1 MSQLLSLEPDAL
13 ARTLQARPKA
23 LLVLFSA
30 QWCGPCKTYKPIVER
45 VTAETDGAALL
56 VVDCDTSTEL
66 ATQFGI
72 RAVPTLL
79 CFRDGELVAQQ
90 TGAMVEPQLRSLLRE
105 LLAAG

>member
-1 MSQLLSLEPDAL
+1 MSALLSLDPSAL
-13 ARTLQARPKA
+13 THRLQAHA
-23 LLVLFSA
+23 TLVVLFSA
-30 QWCGPCKTYKPIVER
+30 PWCGPCKTYKPLVER
-45 VTAETDGAALL
+45 VIADVDGAALL

-66 ATQFGI
+66 AVQFGI

-79 CFRDGELVAQQ
+79 CFRHGELVLLR